1 MRLIHSTIISLFFL
15 LTLLSVEIYAQ
26 RNSVQNLPR
35 RDYEKIH
42 FGFVL
47 GANQMFFSIKPQN
60 DLYQRFF
67 DNTYKSEPIQ
77 CDSSKIY
84 GIESTPTN
92 GFTVGIVS
100 NLRLGNYFDLRFVP
114 SLLFGE
120 RYIEY
125 SILRYDSK
133 ADEKIKL
140 VNFKTN
146 ISSTFISLPFT
157 IKYKSK
163 RLNNFRGYVFS
174 GVSFVIDLASNAKK
188 KQNNEEIQIRLKKN
202 DMMMEF
208 GAGFDIYTPFFKFGT
223 EIKIAYGL
231 NDILIRERSIYSA
244 GIDRMNSKVFQL
256 SFTFE

>member
-60 DLYQRFF
+60 NLFQRVF
-67 DNTYKSEPIQ
+67 DNTYSSEPYT

-84 GIESTPTN
+84 SIESTPTN
-92 GFTVGIVS
+92 GFTVGIVT

-120 RYIEY
+120 RYLEY
-125 SILRYDSK
+125 
-133 ADEKIKL
+133 KL
-140 VNFKTN
+140 YCFSEGVPTENNLKTN
-146 ISSTFISLPFT
+146 ISSTFISLPLT

-163 RLNNFRGYVFS
+163 RLNNLRGYIFS
-174 GVSFVIDLASNAKK
+174 GVNFVIDLASNAKK